1 MESLLAMR
9 HHSNR
14 PVHKA
19 ELGRLAYIVSTE
31 AQIATRKAYKK
42 HNFTPESQ
50 QTASIYPNNSNSSN
64 SADNDQDE
72 EEIEEI
78 YEVKTF
84 PDLVLQVE
92 ALIMK
97 VTNSI
102 PSDAD
107 IWNISAEFYIRLGKF
122 RRVYEE
128 RTKQFRALITI
139 PKWEKEEEGCINIAK
154 TANEFFLPSLAFS
167 SLTKS
172 DIYACRSLLQTALK
186 KIEINYEVSD
196 PYKEMSLMIDTLN
209 IKYDNF

>member
-1 MESLLAMR
+1 METLLAMR

-31 AQIATRKAYKK
+31 AQIATRKAYKN
-42 HNFTPESQ
+42 HNISPSNQHTV
-50 QTASIYPNNSNSSN
+50 SIYLNNSNSTN
-64 SADNDQDE
+64 NDDEE

-97 VTNSI
+97 VANSI
-102 PSDAD
+102 PSDPD
-107 IWNISAEFYIRLGKF
+107 IWNISAEFYVRLGKV

-139 PKWEKEEEGCINIAK
+139 PKWEKEEESCINITMTAK
-154 TANEFFLPSLAFS
+154 KFFLPSLSFS

-172 DIYACRSLLQTALK
+172 DIYSCRSLLQTALK
-186 KIEINYEVSD
+186 KIEINYETSD
-196 PYKEMSLMIDTLN
+196 SYKEMSLMIDTLN
-209 IKYDNF
+209 KKYDNF